1 MLCCVKDRK
10 YATLFLGQHRTG
22 MAGERVIRTEGLVLE
37 SGLFPE
43 SDPSA
48 WVIVKL
54 LLSPLGYGSWC
65 LTVQELGDLWDV
77 PILLLDSMSEADI
90 GALMMAICA
99 SRPYRL
105 LHTGADLF
113 F

>member
-1 MLCCVKDRK
+1 MFVVWYPPGHLWVKPLTWEPRGGTPLLCCVKDRK

-54 LLSPLGYGSWC
+54 L
-65 LTVQELGDLWDV
+65 
-77 PILLLDSMSEADI
+77 
-90 GALMMAICA
+90 
-99 SRPYRL
+99 
-105 LHTGADLF
+105 
-113 F
+113 